1 MLFELF
7 FVKKYLTPRKKQLS
21 VSLITLMS
29 IGVIALVVWLLLL
42 FLSITEGIERNW
54 LKKLTALH
62 APIRIQPTEAYFS
75 SYYYTIDLFSQASHF
90 CAKTIGQKASALLS
104 DPYDR
109 ENDPSLPSF
118 MPVAN
123 RDVQGLFLDPVKR
136 AYKALN
142 SLGLAFQD
150 YEMSGA
156 LMRLRLLRLQGL
168 RESETQLTQVSYLA
182 SLTNISPSLPELI
195 LPPSLGD
202 LNHLLYLSKR
212 IPDIAKSLLATC
224 EIELLRTPISWEL
237 PVDWLPENCPFT
249 VHFSNSELILS
260 EQGTSTLFRKG
271 AFLFLNGTSISMQ
284 MPILLETECE
294 WKVANQTMQT
304 IVQNQQIQ
312 GPICL
317 KNVEFLQAKA
327 HTHFMQPPTIS
338 PLWPYVVENQLQLPQ
353 QMGSQSGVL
362 LAKNFL
368 ESGVKI
374 GDGGF
379 LAYGA
384 LTASSLQEQRIPIY
398 VAGFYDPGIMT
409 VGNKCIFVPT
419 PITQAI
425 NSSEGSYAIDRAQAN
440 GIMVWTEDIRDVKE
454 IKEKIEKAFQ
464 ENDISDYWKVI
475 TFREYDFAKDLLQQ
489 FESDKLLFTLIGAI
503 ILIVACC
510 NIISLLIL
518 LIGDKK
524 REIGILQAMGASK
537 KSIAAIFGLSGA
549 IMGTLGS
556 FFGIGLALLTLHYI
570 DQVVHFLSFL
580 QGHEAF
586 NALFFGK
593 SLPKEL
599 SVSALTFVLIAT
611 PLLAFLAGLI
621 PAIKACS
628 LKPSE
633 ILKSP

>member
-1 MLFELF
+1 MLFELI

-42 FLSITEGIERNW
+42 FLSITEGIERGW
-54 LKKLTALH
+54 LKKLTALN
-62 APIRIQPTEAYFS
+62 APLRIQPTESYFS
-75 SYYYTIDLFSQASHF
+75 SYYYNVDLFSEASHF
-90 CAKTIGQKASALLS
+90 SAKTIGQKALSLFS
-104 DPYDR
+104 DPYDK
-109 ENDPSLPSF
+109 ESDPSLPAF
-118 MPVAN
+118 MPSPKKDAE
-123 RDVQGLFLDPVKR
+123 GFLLDPVKR
-136 AYKALN
+136 AYKALT
-142 SLGLAFQD
+142 SLGLTFQD

-182 SLTNISPSLPELI
+182 SVANASPSLSELI
-195 LPPSLGD
+195 LPPSLAD
-202 LNHLLYLSKR
+202 VNHLLYLSKR
-212 IPDIAKSLLATC
+212 IPDIAEILRATC
-224 EIELLRTPISWEL
+224 EIELLRTPVSWVL
-237 PVDWLPENCPFT
+237 PAQFLPENCAFT
-249 VHFSNSELILS
+249 AHASGNELILS
-260 EQGTSTLFRKG
+260 EEGTSILFRKG
-271 AFLFLNGTSISMQ
+271 NLLFINGSSISIQ
-284 MPILLETECE
+284 TPILLEKEYK
-294 WKVANQTMQT
+294 WKVADTTMET
-304 IVQNQQIQ
+304 ILQNHPIQ
-312 GPICL
+312 GAL
-317 KNVEFLQAKA
+317 SLQNVELLQAKPLV
-327 HTHFMQPPTIS
+327 HFTHPPSIP
-338 PLWPYVVENQLQLPQ
+338 PLWPYIVKNQLQLPQ
-353 QMGSQSGVL
+353 DMASQTGVL

-374 GDGGF
+374 GDNGF
-379 LAYGA
+379 IAYGA

-409 VGNKCIFVPT
+409 VGNKCIFVPSH
-419 PITQAI
+419 ITQII
-425 NSSEGSYAIDRAQAN
+425 NSSEGSYAVDRAQAN
-440 GIMVWTEDIRDVKE
+440 GIMVWPEDLSLVKE
-454 IKEKIEKAFQ
+454 TKVQIEKTFQ
-464 ENDISDYWKVI
+464 ENGISDYWKVT
-475 TFREYDFAKDLLQQ
+475 TFRDYDFAKDLLQQ

-518 LIGDKK
+518 LIADKK

-556 FFGIGLALLTLHYI
+556 LLGIGLALVTLHYI

-593 SLPKEL
+593 SLPKQL
-599 SVSALTFVLIAT
+599 SMSALTFVLIAT